1 MTDQETI
8 DALKTRK
15 TALLA
20 EIVAFGAAT
29 SALKSKP
36 SYSVDGQ
43 SFDWN
48 GARVSVTAYRKGLI
62 DELKELNELIS
73 LAEGDWEV
81 QDVIV

>member
-20 EIVAFGAAT
+20 EIAAFGAAT
-29 SALKSKP
+29 SALSSKP

-48 GARVSVTAYRKGLI
+48 GARVSVTAYRKGLM
-62 DELKELNELIS
+62 DELREINELIS
-73 LAEGDWEV
+73 LAQGDWEV